1 MEPAEF
7 ALVALALVAA
17 VVTVDG
23 ICRRIGLS
31 APLILTALGGA
42 VSFVPAVP
50 TVHLDPHT
58 VLIGFLPPLLY
69 AAAINTS
76 LIDLGRDRRQII
88 GLSVFLVLGTA
99 AAVGLVAWWMVATVP
114 FAIAL
119 ALGGVVAPPDA
130 IAATAVAR
138 RIGLPR
144 RVVSVLEGE
153 SLFNDATAL
162 VIVSTS
168 IAAFGHAVTPGD
180 VTRSFV
186 ISAFGGIAIGYLA
199 AKALRFVRRRVQDTT
214 TNVALSFMTP
224 WLVYVPAE
232 EVHASGVIA
241 VVVCGVLLGHTAPL
255 DQTASARVS
264 ERLNW
269 TTLQFILE
277 NLVFLLIGL
286 QVQPILHDVRTS
298 SLGVAHTILVA
309 VAVLATVIVTRAIW
323 LMGWALINR
332 YGPHDPD
339 TMSVRESVVASWAGM
354 RGVVTLAAASL
365 LPEDAPERSVLIFVA
380 LVVTISTLVL
390 QGFTLGRLAK
400 AVDLHGPDPRE
411 DALQYAQTLQMAVRA
426 GNERLEQELT
436 RDPEVATSVVLAL
449 KAQGERRANLGWE
462 RLGRS
467 DVAASTTSVTYR
479 KLRMAMLEA
488 ERAKVLALRDKGL
501 MDSEVITD
509 IMDDLDVEESM
520 IARSNEDDREARD
533 QILLT
538 PEQRQFGCPDLAQA
552 PLTIDPV
559 HPEGCLECERE
570 GLTPVHLRLCL
581 TCGNVGCCDSSD
593 GKHASKHYA
602 QTGHPVMRSFEP
614 GEAWRW
620 CFPHQLLG

>member
-7 ALVALALVAA
+7 ALAALALVAT
-17 VVTVDG
+17 VVAVDG
-23 ICRRIGLS
+23 LCRRIGLS
-31 APLILTALGGA
+31 APLILTALGA
-42 VSFVPAVP
+42 AASFVPAVP

-69 AAAINTS
+69 AAAIKTS

-88 GLSVFLVLGTA
+88 GLSVFLVLATA
-99 AAVGLVAWWMVATVP
+99 AAVGLVAWWLVPAVP

-162 VIVSTS
+162 VVVSTS
-168 IAAFGHAVTPGD
+168 IAAFGHAVTAGD
-180 VTRSFV
+180 VTISFV
-186 ISAFGGIAIGYLA
+186 VSAFGGVAIGFVV
-199 AKALRFVRRRVQDTT
+199 AKLLRFIRTRVQDTT

-224 WLVYVPAE
+224 WLAYVPAE

-264 ERLNW
+264 ERMNW
-269 TTLQFILE
+269 TTIQYILE

-286 QVQPILHDVRTS
+286 QVQPILQDVRTS
-298 SLGVAHTILVA
+298 SLGLGHTVLVA
-309 VAVLATVIVTRAIW
+309 VSVLATVIVVRGIW
-323 LMGWALINR
+323 LVGWALINR

-339 TMSVRESVVASWAGM
+339 TMSVRESIVASWAGM

-411 DALQYAQTLQMAVRA
+411 DALQYAQALQMAVRA
-426 GNERLEQELT
+426 GNEKLEHELGK
-436 RDPEVATSVVLAL
+436 DPEVPASVVLAL
-449 KAQGERRANLGWE
+449 KAQGERRANVGWE
-462 RLGRS
+462 RLGRN
-467 DVAASTTSVTYR
+467 DVGVSTPSVTYR
-479 KLRMAMLEA
+479 RLRMAMLEA
-488 ERAKVLALRDKGL
+488 ERAKVLKLRDKGI
-501 MDSEVITD
+501 MDSEVIND

-520 IARSNEDDREARD
+520 IARREEDDREAHD
-533 QILLT
+533 KLLLT
-538 PEQRQFGCPDLAQA
+538 PEQRQFGCPDLEAA
-552 PLTIDPV
+552 PLTVDPI
-559 HPEGCLECERE
+559 HPEGCLECERA

-581 TCGNVGCCDSSD
+581 TCGNVGCCDSSI
-593 GKHASKHYA
+593 GKHASAHYA
-602 QTGHPVMRSFEP
+602 ETGHPVMRSFEP